1 MVTAEFCN
9 QVLGLFTATETCW
22 AQLHTSDPGDRGDLG
37 QTIDR
42 RRQQV
47 QWQPVEGVCVATAN
61 TLRWDNFQ
69 GIPGYPARIQWLSL
83 WSAPEAGKCWASIP
97 LMPMSVPH
105 LATFEIPVGIKLEF
119 SVMEE
124 AW

>member
-1 MVTAEFCN
+1 MVTEQFCST
-9 QVLGLFTATETCW
+9 VLGLFTATETCW
-22 AQLHTSDPGDRGDLG
+22 AQLHTSDPGREGDLG

-47 QWQPVEGVCVATAN
+47 QWASVTGVAVATAN

-83 WSAPEAGKCWASIP
+83 WSAPEGGKHWASIP
-97 LMPMSVPH
+97 LMPIVVPH
-105 LATFEIPVGIKLEF
+105 LATFELPPGIRLEF
-119 SVMEE
+119 LVANES
-124 AW
+124 W